1 MAAPKKP
8 LVNWFSRTKE
18 KSSEQSD
25 STFNKKKKV
34 TAPESKLSRGFSKEK
49 TAFIDKKGQDSPSNI
64 NSLGRTTK
72 VLTSG
77 NFRAKTKEPNEKG
90 GGGTKVNATLY
101 TILKSNNGD
110 VSGVKTKSYTKER
123 KPSTNQGG
131 VSLLKSRSMLSNN
144 NDSTDNYFTTPVFYK
159 KTTPKLKKK

>member
-49 TAFIDKKGQDSPSNI
+49 TVFEDRKGVNVPSNM
-64 NSLGRTTK
+64 SSVGRTTK
-72 VLTSG
+72 IYADG

-90 GGGTKVNATLY
+90 GGGTKVKATSM
-101 TILKSNNGD
+101 TFLKSNNGD
-110 VSGVKTKSYTKER
+110 VSRVKTKSYTKER
-123 KPSTNQGG
+123 KPSTTQGG

-144 NDSTDNYFTTPVFYK
+144 NDSMDNDFTTPVFYK